1 MGFEPATSQ
10 ANVLVATTTRMF
22 VYVNICYSKNIYYI
36 SPKAYLLLLHN
47 V

>member
-1 MGFEPATSQ
+1 MC
-10 ANVLVATTTRMF
+10 

-36 SPKAYLLLLHN
+36 SPKAHLLPLHN

>member
-1 MGFEPATSQ
+1 MGFEPTNPSSKCAHSYHYTIC
-10 ANVLVATTTRMF
+10 

-36 SPKAYLLLLHN
+36 SPKSHLLPLHN

>member
-1 MGFEPATSQ
+1 MC
-10 ANVLVATTTRMF
+10 